1 MSTLREGAGDDWAS
15 TPHTADGKKTHVLLL
30 LGQLRLLAGRERV
43 LLLLL
48 LIKEVCVRWCGGE
61 WCVVGGVGGTVR
73 GEREGEEVGR
83 ALKSPRTYVVGLLR
97 HFGKEESLRRA
108 RGNDDGRQRV
118 SKSKRGP
125 RDRSAALN
133 WPRTMQ
139 FKNLKSRNL
148 KQCVE
153 IELYEVSSLEWVPV
167 CTSACLSCLA
177 EKER

>member
-61 WCVVGGVGGTVR
+61 WYVVGGVGGTVR

-125 RDRSAALN
+125 RDRSAALA
-133 WPRTMQ
+133 TYELKLKIKE
-139 FKNLKSRNL
+139 FKFKLE
-148 KQCVE
+148 QCVE
-153 IELYEVSSLEWVPV
+153 IEL
-167 CTSACLSCLA
+167 
-177 EKER
+177 

>member
-30 LGQLRLLAGRERV
+30 LGQLRLLAGRDRV

-61 WCVVGGVGGTVR
+61 WCVVGGGWR
-73 GEREGEEVGR
+73 CRARRKRREEVGR
-83 ALKSPRTYVVGLLR
+83 ALKTPRTYVVGLLR

-125 RDRSAALN
+125 RDRSAVHTGLTYGN
-133 WPRTMQ
+133 R
-139 FKNLKSRNL
+139 
-148 KQCVE
+148 
-153 IELYEVSSLEWVPV
+153 
-167 CTSACLSCLA
+167 
-177 EKER
+177 EKKCF